1 MKTIV
6 SKIKEWG
13 KDRGITINGN
23 PMTQAIKTL
32 EETQELLLAINTQN
46 PEEIEDAIGDIVVT
60 LIMQCELQGLTLE
73 GCTASAYE
81 VIKDRKGFL
90 NEYGDFIKDK

>member
-6 SKIKEWG
+6 NNIKEWG

-32 EETQELLLAINTQN
+32 EEVQELLLAINTQN
-46 PEEIEDAIGDIVVT
+46 KPEIKDAIGDIVVT
-60 LIMQCELQGLTLE
+60 LIMQCELQDFTIE
-73 GCTASAYE
+73 ECTETAYN